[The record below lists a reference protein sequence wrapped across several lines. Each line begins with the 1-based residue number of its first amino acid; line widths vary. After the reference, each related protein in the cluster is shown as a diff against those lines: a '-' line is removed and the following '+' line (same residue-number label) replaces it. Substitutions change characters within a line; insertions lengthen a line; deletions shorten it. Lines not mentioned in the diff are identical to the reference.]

1 MSFLRNTKNADGNGV
16 LIKIDTTQ
24 REKDNLRKVY
34 IVSVNV
40 PPFLEPLLFYKPLHF
55 YAKILKPPPSPQRKF
70 QKLELPFIK
79 DSGDGGGGWQPWCTY
94 YSSSSSSYIS
104 S

>member
-55 YAKILKPPPSPQRKF
+55 YAKILKPPPPPPKENFKNWNSP
-70 QKLELPFIK
+70 L
-79 DSGDGGGGWQPWCTY
+79 
-94 YSSSSSSYIS
+94 
-104 S
+104 